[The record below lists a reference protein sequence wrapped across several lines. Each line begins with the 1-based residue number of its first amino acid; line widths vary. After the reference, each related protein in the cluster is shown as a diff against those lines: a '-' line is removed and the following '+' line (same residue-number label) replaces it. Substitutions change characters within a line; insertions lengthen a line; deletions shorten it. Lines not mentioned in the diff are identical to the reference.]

1 MNCSGSGL
9 TIQALLSD
17 ERAHSASFTTAEKAQ
32 LTGGFHR
39 SHCSHIHT
47 SVGPA
52 GGSPLLFTHLEF
64 KKMDCSSHDNCFDFN
79 SCDLCL
85 KCMYEANKPA
95 LYEWEAVK
103 CGDKNGVD

>member
-9 TIQALLSD
+9 TIQALFSD

-39 SHCSHIHT
+39 SHCSHIHA

-52 GGSPLLFTHLEF
+52 GGSPLLFTHLKF
-64 KKMDCSSHDNCFDFN
+64 KKWIFQAMMIV
-79 SCDLCL
+79 LIL
-85 KCMYEANKPA
+85 ILVAYERF
-95 LYEWEAVK
+95 VIQM
-103 CGDKNGVD
+103 